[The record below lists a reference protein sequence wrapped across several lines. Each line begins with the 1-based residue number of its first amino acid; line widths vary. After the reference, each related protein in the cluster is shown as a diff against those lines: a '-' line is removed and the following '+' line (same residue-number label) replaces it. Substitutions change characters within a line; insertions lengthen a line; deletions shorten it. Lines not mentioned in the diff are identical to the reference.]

1 MELASSTARRCS
13 YFFRTKS
20 ILILWMLLMAV
31 VFWTT
36 YFHYKYDPKYY
47 YLREM
52 LGSSL
57 YLSRGTA
64 SMLNISCCVVV
75 LPMCRGLG
83 YLLLSLAGEHSCSLI
98 RCWINESKK
107 IHIICAVTIVVASI
121 LHSISHVINAQNFS
135 HHYNYHFKDV
145 NVANFCGED
154 PLFTVL
160 GTVPGVTGVAMVL
173 VLCLLCSSSMSY
185 VRETCYDAFWYT
197 HRLFIVFLVLLVLHP
212 ISGVLKEQSNID
224 HHIPGCRMD
233 NLTHTDSKTAHLER
247 LHEYFD
253 ECVVQ
258 PKFIPQNT
266 QTWKWVVSG
275 LVVYV
280 IDFTYRLIRRR
291 STSGVAAVNN
301 SQASVL
307 ELTLE
312 TKTRFSFRPGQYVLL
327 NCPKV
332 SLLEWHPFTVT
343 SCATADQAKFTLHL
357 RTNGDWSLFD
367 QSEQTSTF
375 KVPYTATRLYIDGP
389 FCSPSEGVLHH
400 RVSICVAGG
409 IGVTPFASFLNYIR
423 VRTRNLDKLAVKRFH
438 LLWLCREMQSF
449 LCFTDLLTCIQ
460 NQMWEENRPD
470 FIDIQLYLT
479 RQYRQEQLQNILRA
493 CPGLVYKVQF
503 GRPDWPCLFREWE
516 ELYRGKLH
524 CSLLGNSSCLKW
536 RKYDCTR
543 QRHRIRIMMTYSLE
557 TFILTY
563 QCYLR
568 IKVPNM
574 TFHGHTLHMLMVIS
588 IIHIQGR

>member
-31 VFWTT
+31 VFWNT
-36 YFHYKYDPKYY
+36 YSHYKYDPKYY

-52 LGSSL
+52 LGLSL

-83 YLLLSLAGEHSCSLI
+83 YLLLSLAGKHSCSLI

-107 IHIICAVTIVVASI
+107 VHIICAVTIVVASI
-121 LHSISHVINAQNFS
+121 LHSVSHVINAQNFS

-145 NVANFCGED
+145 NVASFCGED

-173 VLCLLCSSSMSY
+173 VLSLLCSSSASY

-197 HRLFIVFLVLLVLHP
+197 HRLFVVFLILLVLHP

-233 NLTHTDSKTAHLER
+233 NLTHIDSKTTHAGQLNED
-247 LHEYFD
+247 FD
-253 ECVVQ
+253 VCVVQ

-266 QTWKWVVSG
+266 QTWKWVISG

-280 IDFTYRLIRRR
+280 LDFIYRLLRRK
-291 STSGVAAVNN
+291 STSGVVATNN
-301 SQASVL
+301 TPASVL

-312 TKTRFSFRPGQYVLL
+312 TKNKLYFRPGQYVLL

-357 RTNGDWSLFD
+357 RTNGDWSHNLRVQLLGSRTSLSVD
-367 QSEQTSTF
+367 QLEHTSVS
-375 KVPYTATRLYIDGP
+375 KVPCKATRLYIDGP

-438 LLWLCREMQSF
+438 LLWLCREIQAF
-449 LCFTDLLTCIQ
+449 LCFTDLLTNIQ

-479 RQYRQEQLQNILRA
+479 RQCKQELLQNILSN
-493 CPGLVYKVQF
+493 CPGLVYKVRF
-503 GRPDWPCLFREWE
+503 GRPDWSCLFKEWE
-516 ELYRGKLH
+516 ELYRGMDVGVFCCGPRGLRHELARLCRKANL
-524 CSLLGNSSCLKW
+524 SGNKFV
-536 RKYDCTR
+536 YR
-543 QRHRIRIMMTYSLE
+543 QES
-557 TFILTY
+557 F
-563 QCYLR
+563 
-568 IKVPNM
+568 
-574 TFHGHTLHMLMVIS
+574 S
-588 IIHIQGR
+588 